1 MRLNGRS
8 LLEDTVTDITIRKKN
23 EVYVT
28 VKAEPAIC
36 QELSD
41 LFTFDVPGA
50 KFMPQYRSKYWDGK
64 IRLFSPATGEV
75 YGGLVDKIVNWARK
89 SEYSLEFEDNQFYG
103 APFEENAIISREGV
117 KSYMTKISRHKPR
130 DYQVDAVYDA
140 LKYNR
145 KLLISPT
152 ASGKSLMIYAVVRY
166 YVETKK
172 KVLLVVPTTSLVEQM
187 FKDFEDYGW
196 NAEKYCHKIYSGK
209 EKTNEYPVTIT
220 TWQSIYKLKRPFF
233 KDFNVAI
240 GDEAHLFK
248 SKSLVSLMTKMDDA
262 KYRYGFTGTLDGSQT
277 HKWVLEGLFGPSYR
291 VTQTKDLIDKG
302 HLSKLQIRVL
312 ILKHKDQ
319 KFETYED
326 EIQYIISHTK
336 RNRFIK
342 NLALD
347 LKGNTL
353 ILFSRVATHGEIL
366 YESINSSVQGS
377 RKVFYVHGGIEAQ
390 ERERIR
396 EITEN
401 ENNAI
406 IVASYGTF
414 STGINIKRLHNVI
427 FASPS
432 KSRIR
437 NLQSIGR
444 VLRKGDGKL
453 KAVLYDIADDISY
466 NSRKNYTLNHL
477 VERIKIYNE
486 EKFNYEIIQINL
498 KENG

>member
-1 MRLNGRS
+1 MRLSGRNS
-8 LLEDTVTDITIRKKN
+8 LEDMTDITIKKKN

-89 SEYSLEFEDNQFYG
+89 SEYSLEFENNKHYG
-103 APFEENAIISREGV
+103 TPFEENEIISREGV
-117 KSYMTKISRHKPR
+117 KEYMTRISKYKPR
-130 DYQVDAVYDA
+130 DYQIDAVYDA

-152 ASGKSLMIYAVVRY
+152 ASGKSMMIYAVVRY
-166 YVETKK
+166 FVETKK
-172 KVLLVVPTTSLVEQM
+172 KVLLIVPTTSLVEQM
-187 FKDFEDYGW
+187 YKDFEDYGW
-196 NAEKYCHKIYSGK
+196 NADQYCHRIYSGK
-209 EKTNEYPVTIT
+209 EKTNENSVTIT
-220 TWQSIYKLKRPFF
+220 TWQSVYKLKRPFF
-233 KDFNVAI
+233 KDFDVAI

-248 SKSLVSLMTKMDDA
+248 SKSLVSIMTKMDSA

-291 VTQTKDLIDKG
+291 VTQTKELIDKG

-312 ILKHKDQ
+312 ILKHTDQ
-319 KFETYED
+319 KFDTYED
-326 EIQYIISHTK
+326 ELQYIIGHSK
-336 RNRFIK
+336 RNRFIR
-342 NLALD
+342 NLVLD
-347 LKGNTL
+347 LKGNSL
-353 ILFSRVATHGEIL
+353 ILFSRVATHGQIL
-366 YESINSSVQGS
+366 FDSINSSVQGN
-377 RKVFYVHGGIEAQ
+377 RKVFYVHGGVEAQ

-396 EITEN
+396 EITEQ
-401 ENNAI
+401 ERDAI

-414 STGINIKRLHNVI
+414 STGINIKNLHNVI

-444 VLRKGDGKL
+444 VLRTGDNKK

-466 NSRKNYTLNHL
+466 KSRKNYTLNHL
-477 VERIKIYNE
+477 VERVKIYNE

-498 KENG
+498 RNNG

>member
-1 MRLNGRS
+1 MRLSGRNS
-8 LLEDTVTDITIRKKN
+8 LEDMTDITIKKKN

-89 SEYSLEFEDNQFYG
+89 SEYSLEFENNKHYG
-103 APFEENAIISREGV
+103 TPFEENEIISREGV
-117 KSYMTKISRHKPR
+117 KEYMTRISKYKPR
-130 DYQVDAVYDA
+130 DYQIDAVYDA

-152 ASGKSLMIYAVVRY
+152 ASGKSMMIYAVVRY
-166 YVETKK
+166 FVETKK
-172 KVLLVVPTTSLVEQM
+172 KVLLIVPTTSLVEQM
-187 FKDFEDYGW
+187 YKDFEDYGW
-196 NAEKYCHKIYSGK
+196 NADQYCHRIYSGK
-209 EKTNEYPVTIT
+209 EKTNENSVTIT
-220 TWQSIYKLKRPFF
+220 TWQSVYKLKRPFF

-248 SKSLVSLMTKMDDA
+248 SKSLVSIMTKMDSA

-277 HKWVLEGLFGPSYR
+277 HKWVLEGLFGPSYK
-291 VTQTKDLIDKG
+291 VTQTKELIDKG

-312 ILKHKDQ
+312 ILKHTDQ
-319 KFETYED
+319 KFDTYED
-326 EIQYIISHTK
+326 ELQYIIGHSK
-336 RNRFIK
+336 RNRFIR
-342 NLALD
+342 NLVLD
-347 LKGNTL
+347 LKGNSL
-353 ILFSRVATHGEIL
+353 ILFSRVATHGQIL
-366 YESINSSVQGS
+366 FDSINSSVQGN
-377 RKVFYVHGGIEAQ
+377 RKVFYVHGGVEAQ

-396 EITEN
+396 EITEQ
-401 ENNAI
+401 ERDAI

-414 STGINIKRLHNVI
+414 STGINIKNLHNVI

-444 VLRKGDGKL
+444 VLRTGDNKK

-466 NSRKNYTLNHL
+466 KSRKNYTLNHL
-477 VERIKIYNE
+477 VERVKIYNE

-498 KENG
+498 RNNG